1 MFRQWTVGRR
11 RLVDPFVR
19 LKLQEDIRSNLR
31 SRPFEFLKYYSPMNT
46 HGKTFVYDFCVLA
59 ITLSICGLKSR
70 VLKLTFLT

>member
-31 SRPFEFLKYYSPMNT
+31 LRPFVFLAAT
-46 HGKTFVYDFCVLA
+46 HSQWPF
-59 ITLSICGLKSR
+59 GLKKKILGGQKFVKTGTGKNR
-70 VLKLTFLT
+70 GFLEHCHTA